1 MEEFSASENAST
13 GLEKL
18 ELRAVLLIH
27 MSVPLRIFIG
37 QK

>member
-1 MEEFSASENAST
+1 MEEFSASENALT

-18 ELRAVLLIH
+18 ELLIH
-27 MSVPLRIFIG
+27 MSVALRIFIG